1 MVGTQDEVALVDVGV
16 VLVVGSVVVI
26 AVLVWDTVETE
37 DDVGGTDELSV
48 LVETSLELVGTG
60 TD

>member
-1 MVGTQDEVALVDVGV
+1 VGV

-60 TD
+60 AD

>member
-26 AVLVWDTVETE
+26 AVLIWDTVETE

-60 TD
+60 AD